1 MKHAHII
8 AAVPGPPERTP
19 IMKRLSTLV
28 AASVMLVG
36 GLGMASASTKS
47 SAESSRKPVEATGCL
62 ERASVAKTY
71 TVKTSDGTTWGVT
84 EDRALLL
91 NNYVGRTVSVSG
103 DPIHPKASER
113 AAVNAAHYM
122 HAMDVAVD
130 NDKCQQ

>member
-1 MKHAHII
+1 
-8 AAVPGPPERTP
+8 
-19 IMKRLSTLV
+19 
-28 AASVMLVG
+28 
-36 GLGMASASTKS
+36 MASASTKS

-62 ERASVAKTY
+62 EPASVAKTY

-91 NNYVGRTVSVSG
+91 NNYVGRTVTVSG
-103 DPIHPKASER
+103 DPIHPQASER